1 MKKTNMTNISM
12 NTNNKRNIR
21 VRIIAVALS
30 AVAAL
35 SAVGI
40 FAGCS
45 AGTAKVNAKAVASKT
60 TEKHDITGG
69 YTDTKSPVLTDK
81 DKALF
86 QKATESLTGV
96 SYTPSPIS
104 ARRSLRAP
112 ITCSCARPLPSP
124 PTRKQPTR
132 L

>member
-60 TEKHDITGG
+60 TF
-69 YTDTKSPVLTDK
+69 
-81 DKALF
+81 A
-86 QKATESLTGV
+86 
-96 SYTPSPIS
+96 IS
-104 ARRSLRAP
+104 ALMD
-112 ITCSCARPLPSP
+112 
-124 PTRKQPTR
+124 
-132 L
+132 